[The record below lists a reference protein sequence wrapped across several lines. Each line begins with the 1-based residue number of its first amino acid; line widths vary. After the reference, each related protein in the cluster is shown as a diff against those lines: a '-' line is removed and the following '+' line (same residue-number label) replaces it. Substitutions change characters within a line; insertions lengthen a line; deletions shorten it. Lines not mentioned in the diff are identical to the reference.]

1 MNYVKFPANQ
11 CSEYYTGETAQ
22 RLPESVLGHNGRDA
36 KSQLIAYHQKK
47 SQIHWNREV
56 WYIL

>member
-11 CSEYYTGETAQ
+11 CSEYYTGETTQ

-47 SQIHWNREV
+47 SQIH
-56 WYIL
+56 

>member
-1 MNYVKFPANQ
+1 MNYVKFPENQ
-11 CSEYYTGETAQ
+11 CSEDYTGETAQ